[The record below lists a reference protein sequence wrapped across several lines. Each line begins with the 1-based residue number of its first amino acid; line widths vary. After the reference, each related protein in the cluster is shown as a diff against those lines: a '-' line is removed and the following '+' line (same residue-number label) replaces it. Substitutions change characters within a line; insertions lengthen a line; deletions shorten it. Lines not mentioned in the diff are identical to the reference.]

1 MGSCYS
7 CVEMLSG
14 GFEDAIQPLPA
25 FSSLSVPSTTAGYC
39 ASVSSVVSTT
49 SSSIST
55 CQQPPSR
62 HVAASAGRQSCLT
75 SNSLSAGGTPYS
87 GVVCRSSAVVSGNH
101 ATSNAATT
109 EQLEEDRDQ
118 VDYSLL
124 THTSSTKD
132 GSNQEGMVIKG
143 KDSMSSKRASLKTLG
158 STEPTKSVPAD
169 QINDTTTTSLDNHQ
183 RPSLS
188 SHYSLSTPHR
198 SALANSGAVSSTS
211 GPDGAG
217 STTTETTRESSLPSS
232 TQSSK
237 AAVKVSQNITG
248 SDEKSVSIIQ

>member
-1 MGSCYS
+1 
-7 CVEMLSG
+7 MLSG
-14 GFEDAIQPLPA
+14 GFEDAMQPLSA

-39 ASVSSVVSTT
+39 APVSSVVSTT

-55 CQQPPSR
+55 FQQPSSR

-87 GVVCRSSAVVSGNH
+87 GVVSRSSAIESGNH
-101 ATSNAATT
+101 ASSNAATT
-109 EQLEEDRDQ
+109 EQFEGDPDQ
-118 VDYSLL
+118 VDYSVL

-132 GSNQEGMVIKG
+132 GSNQEGMVIEG
-143 KDSMSSKRASLKTLG
+143 KDSMSSRRGCSSLPKTRG

-169 QINDTTTTSLDNHQ
+169 QINDTSTTSFDDHQ

-188 SHYSLSTPHR
+188 SHYSRSIPHR
-198 SALANSGAVSSTS
+198 SALASSGAVTS
-211 GPDGAG
+211 MSRPDGSG
-217 STTTETTRESSLPSS
+217 STMTETTRESSLPSS

-237 AAVKVSQNITG
+237 AAQVSQNITG
-248 SDEKSVSIIQ
+248 SDEKSVSSIQ